1 MSIQIITG
9 DVRDMLPTIP
19 AKSVQCVVT
28 SPPYYGLRNYGVDGQ
43 IGLESTLTAYIET
56 MVDVFRLVRETL
68 ADNGV
73 LWLNIGVQVGET
85 FVTLPFGLPLDDMKP
100 IEAKG
105 KNAEWHNLA
114 AAKNALLKMLQEA
127 GGKMDSGTEKII
139 PSLQVQLLRKSDG
152 VVEGS
157 TDAATN
163 PILAGLVTALS
174 K

>member
-1 MSIQIITG
+1 MSNEINSA
-9 DVRDMLPTIP
+9 LAALLAPTAAAEAP
-19 AKSVQCVVT
+19 KADRR
-28 SPPYYGLRNYGVDGQ
+28 PP
-43 IGLESTLTAYIET
+43 S
-56 MVDVFRLVRETL
+56 
-68 ADNGV
+68 V

-127 GGKMDSGTEKII
+127 GGKMDSGTEQII

>member
-1 MSIQIITG
+1 MSNEINAA
-9 DVRDMLPTIP
+9 LAALLSPNAAAEA
-19 AKSVQCVVT
+19 AKPDRR
-28 SPPYYGLRNYGVDGQ
+28 PP
-43 IGLESTLTAYIET
+43 S
-56 MVDVFRLVRETL
+56 
-68 ADNGV
+68 V

-114 AAKNALLKMLQEA
+114 AAKNALLKMLQDA
-127 GGKMDSGTEKII
+127 GGKMDAGTEQII
-139 PSLQVQLLRKSDG
+139 PNLRVQLLRKSDG

-174 K
+174 N

>member
-1 MSIQIITG
+1 MSNEINSA
-9 DVRDMLPTIP
+9 LAALLAPTAAAEAP
-19 AKSVQCVVT
+19 KADRR
-28 SPPYYGLRNYGVDGQ
+28 PP
-43 IGLESTLTAYIET
+43 S
-56 MVDVFRLVRETL
+56 
-68 ADNGV
+68 V

-85 FVTLPFGLPLDDMKP
+85 FVTLPFGLPLDDMKL
-100 IEAKG
+100 IEVKG
-105 KNAEWHNLA
+105 KNVEWHNLA

-127 GGKMDSGTEKII
+127 GGKMDSGTEQII

-152 VVEGS
+152 AVESS

>member
-1 MSIQIITG
+1 MSNEINNA
-9 DVRDMLPTIP
+9 LAALLSPTAAAEAP
-19 AKSVQCVVT
+19 KADRR
-28 SPPYYGLRNYGVDGQ
+28 PP
-43 IGLESTLTAYIET
+43 S
-56 MVDVFRLVRETL
+56 
-68 ADNGV
+68 V

-114 AAKNALLKMLQEA
+114 AAKNALLKMLQDA
-127 GGKMDSGTEKII
+127 GGKMDSGTDQII

-163 PILAGLVTALS
+163 PILAGLVNALA